1 MGKFRVE
8 ITELAKK
15 QIAKHLKSGDQSSI
29 KKITIILKELA
40 ETPYTGVGKPEALKE
55 NLTGFWSRK
64 INPKD
69 RLIYTVNDD
78 LVIVDVIS
86 AMGYYSDKKLMN
98 LLRNLLFPFAI
109 LYGLITGI
117 RNFLFDQGFLKSYSF
132 DLPIIAVGNLSVGGT
147 GKTPQIEYL
156 IRLLADKYKIATL
169 SRGYKR
175 QSKGFILAQAT
186 SNVKNLG
193 DEPFQFF
200 RKFPSIQVAVDADR
214 KNGIEQL
221 LSLSEKPEV
230 ILLDDAFQHR
240 KVKAGFYILLTS
252 YGDLYSDD
260 FMLPTGNLRESR
272 NGAKRADV
280 IIVTKCP
287 FNLSLDEQNKIRKRL
302 KVDVNQELYFTFIAY
317 EEFIYGENRKINVN
331 DIQVAAKVLVA
342 GIAKP
347 EPFFA
352 YLQDTNDVCLSFQDH
367 HNFTDKDILEIKN
380 LAQNNIIITTE
391 KDYVRLKGSLPSEQ
405 LFYLPIQSSFV
416 SGSENF
422 DKTIL
427 NYVGTSTRNS

>member
-1 MGKFRVE
+1 
-8 ITELAKK
+8 
-15 QIAKHLKSGDQSSI
+15 
-29 KKITIILKELA
+29 
-40 ETPYTGVGKPEALKE
+40 
-55 NLTGFWSRK
+55 
-64 INPKD
+64 
-69 RLIYTVNDD
+69 
-78 LVIVDVIS
+78 
-86 AMGYYSDKKLMN
+86 MN
-98 LLRNLLFPFAI
+98 LLRKLLFPFAI
-109 LYGLITGI
+109 LYGLITNI
-117 RNFLFDQGFLKSYSF
+117 RNFLFDKGIFKSYSF

-156 IRLLADKYKIATL
+156 IRLLSDKYKIATL

-175 QSKGFILAQAT
+175 KSKGFILAEANANAAT
-186 SNVKNLG
+186 IG

-200 RKFPSIQVAVDADR
+200 QKFPWIQVAVDADR

-221 LSLSEKPEV
+221 LSQNNIPEI

-252 YGDLYSDD
+252 FGDLYSDD

-272 NGAKRADV
+272 SGAARAS
-280 IIVTKCP
+280 IIVVTKCP
-287 FNLSLDEQNKIRKRL
+287 FNLSYDEQNKIKKRL
-302 KVDVNQELYFTFIAY
+302 KVGANQELYFTFIAY
-317 EEFIYGENRKINVN
+317 DDCIYGEKRKINVTE
-331 DIQVAAKVLVA
+331 IQHAAKVLVA

-347 EPFFA
+347 EPFFT
-352 YLQDTNDVCLSFQDH
+352 YLQNSNDVCLSFPDH

-391 KDYVRLKGSLPSEQ
+391 KDYVRLKGSVPSEQ

-422 DKTIL
+422 NKTIL
-427 NYVGTSTRNS
+427 DYVGTSTRNS